1 MFFKPTLFAV
11 TAKKLFAYEGTQL
24 CSAPASIAAYLAYLK
39 RTRLS
44 GGNTGTPIETIRFHR
59 GFPRTVRERVEAV
72 RPISSDAYAICLS
85 RTTTVY
91 AATDA
96 ACVHAMITLCC
107 MQEEGSLGEGF
118 LYDAPLVPERGY
130 RTYLPAR
137 AKLAEFEEML
147 DLLAK
152 YKYNSIML
160 EIGGAMEY
168 DRHPEIA
175 KTWFSFC
182 REMRKASGKTFELQ
196 HQYPWPK
203 NSIHCDN
210 AEGDVL
216 TKEECRRIAALCRER
231 GIEVIPECP
240 TFSHCDYLV
249 MAHPELREREGDGHP
264 DSYCPRHPDTY
275 RYVFDILE
283 EVIEVF
289 APRRINIGHDEAYT
303 VGLCPR
309 CKGTPAPQLYAEDA
323 NRIRDFLAARGV
335 GTMMWGEKLLNART
349 GKGFPVGG
357 AGHGEG
363 SWHIPALYPSRDL
376 LSRDITFLHWYWPF
390 NEKYDNVFHDRGM
403 PVVYGNLSAF
413 SVKKWDMRLKRGIR
427 GGFVGNWGSFNE
439 EYMQRNQQY
448 FDLIAA
454 AYGFYHNDFESQGK
468 EALLAKILDEAFRL
482 KCAKM
487 QHPLYITHETTYNVP
502 YEYFYDGIFIVEE
515 KYLLGHY
522 VLRYDDGTEAFLPV
536 RFGTHIGCRDYPD
549 AMNQGGFRQ
558 TSYGTLPQQCGE
570 CYVYKTV
577 YEDPHPEKMP
587 VSVCYRPLAG
597 KEHIKVSLL
606 SFEAQRNFAPLY
618 TERPTLDWGD
628 EFAMDGGKV

>member
-1 MFFKPTLFAV
+1 MFFKLAISHMTEKRLFV
-11 TAKKLFAYEGTQL
+11 TSSTHLYDVPEAIL
-24 CSAPASIAAYLAYLK
+24 SYL
-39 RTRLS
+39 TRLRDTRLAKDA
-44 GGNTGTPIETIRFHR
+44 TGTHIESIRFR
-59 GFPRTVRERVEAV
+59 RDFPKSVREKIRKA
-72 RPISSDAYAICLS
+72 RPVTSDAYAIRLA
-85 RTTTVY
+85 RVTTVY
-91 AATDA
+91 AATDT
-96 ACVHAMITLCC
+96 ACVHAMVTLCQMAEAGALC
-107 MQEEGSLGEGF
+107 EGF
-118 LYDAPLVPERGY
+118 LYDSPLACERGY
-130 RTYLPAR
+130 RVYLPAR
-137 AKLAEFEEML
+137 AKMAQFEEIL
-147 DLLAK
+147 DLLTE
-152 YKYNSIML
+152 YKYNRIML

-168 DRHPEIA
+168 KRHPEIST
-175 KTWFSFC
+175 TWAAFC
-182 REMRKASGKTFELQ
+182 REMRSASGKTFEIQ
-196 HQYPWPK
+196 HKTYPWPK

-216 TKEECRRIAALCRER
+216 TQEECRRIAALCRER

-249 MAHPELREREGDGHP
+249 MAHPEIREREADGHP
-264 DSYCPRHPDTY
+264 DSYCPHHPDTY

-289 APRRINIGHDEAYT
+289 APARINIGHDEAYT

-323 NRIRDFLAARGV
+323 NRIRDFLASRGV

-349 GKGFPVGG
+349 NKGYPAGG
-357 AGHGEG
+357 AGHGKG
-363 SWHIPALYPSRDL
+363 SWHVPALYPSREL
-376 LSRDITFLHWYWPF
+376 LARDITFLHWYWPF
-390 NEKYDNVFHDRGM
+390 NDAYDNVFHDRGM

-413 SVKKWDMRLKRGIR
+413 SVKKWDDRLMRGMR
-427 GGFVGNWGSFNE
+427 GGFVGNWGALDE

-454 AYGFYHNDFESQGK
+454 AYGFYHNDFESPGK

-570 CYVYKTV
+570 CYIYKTV

-587 VSVCYRPLAG
+587 VSISYCPAHG
-597 KEHIKVSLL
+597 KEQAKVTLL
-606 SFEAQRNFAPLY
+606 GFEARKNLAPIY
-618 TERPTLDWGD
+618 TDRPTLDWGD
-628 EFAMDGGKV
+628 EFAMDGGL